1 MRRKLILFVIL
12 FTAIAS
18 HAQQDAQ
25 YTQYMYNTI
34 NINPAYAGSRGVLSA
49 FGLYRTQW
57 VGLDGAPKTGTLSVN
72 TPINNSHVGVG
83 VSLVSDKI
91 GPTNENTL
99 SADLSYSVQVSAESK
114 ISFGIKGSANL
125 FNLDINKLNLAD
137 QGDPQFQDFSNK
149 FNPDLSYSI
158 QVSAESKIS
167 FGIKG
172 SANLFNLDINKLNPA
187 DQGDPQFQDFS
198 SKFSPNIGAGVY
210 WHSDKAYVGLSVPNF
225 IETNRYDDNDIAI
238 YKDKINYYFMTGYV
252 FNLDHYQYIKFK
264 PAALVKMV
272 QGAPLQ
278 VDVSAN
284 FMFND
289 KFVAGLAY
297 RWSASLSAMV
307 GFQVTDGLYIGYGYD
322 RETTRLNNYN
332 SGSHEIF
339 LRYEFFSNK
348 GKMTTPRFF

>member
-1 MRRKLILFVIL
+1 MRTKLILFVIM

-34 NINPAYAGSRGVLSA
+34 NINPAYAGSRGVLSV

-72 TPINNSHVGVG
+72 TPINNSHLGVG

-99 SADLSYSVQVSAESK
+99 SA
-114 ISFGIKGSANL
+114 
-125 FNLDINKLNLAD
+125 
-137 QGDPQFQDFSNK
+137 
-149 FNPDLSYSI
+149 DLSYSI